1 MTLKRLEVGIMYPE
15 ISKRNYVMETGRIV
29 LRRRTRAARQRARQE
44 GIPGPVGRSAL
55 ANVCDPKFDIKA
67 PCRIPSADRCQQ
79 LRSAVGQELKNSK
92 SGRNAKFIKEDV
104 AAECIQ

>member
-1 MTLKRLEVGIMYPE
+1 MTLKRLEVGIIDPE
-15 ISKRNYVMETGRIV
+15 ISRRNYVMETGRIV
-29 LRRRTRAARQRARQE
+29 LE
-44 GIPGPVGRSAL
+44 GGPELRDNEHVKKTYLGLWGRSAL

-67 PCRIPSADRCQQ
+67 PCRIFSAGRCQQ

-92 SGRNAKFIKEDV
+92 SGRNAKFTKEDV